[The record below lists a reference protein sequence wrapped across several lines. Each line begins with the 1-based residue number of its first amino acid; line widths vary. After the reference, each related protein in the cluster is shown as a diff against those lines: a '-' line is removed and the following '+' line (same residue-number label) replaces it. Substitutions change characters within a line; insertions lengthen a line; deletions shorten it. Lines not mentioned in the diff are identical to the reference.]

1 MILTLSED
9 VSLPELGDVSKVL
22 SLEFGDLE
30 SEVSWL
36 EGQLSGDISAADIM
50 AHDLSSLHLGTS
62 DTILM
67 RWTESEALRPH
78 LFGLIPYSLHHFWHR
93 SISLWKQLGQRSG
106 VICTVC
112 SQATRW
118 CPRPAW
124 TCLPHLQIR

>member
-9 VSLPELGDVSKVL
+9 VSLPELHDVSKVL

-36 EGQLSGDISAADIM
+36 EGQFSGDITAADIM

-67 RWTESEALRPH
+67 RWTEGEVLRPQYAQTAVM
-78 LFGLIPYSLHHFWHR
+78 FPPSLLAQEH
-93 SISLWKQLGQRSG
+93 IS
-106 VICTVC
+106 VEAY
-112 SQATRW
+112 AT
-118 CPRPAW
+118 A
-124 TCLPHLQIR
+124 IRLDVPCGCRQ